1 MKTFSQTNQNS
12 SYLLDP
18 NIQSE
23 DTLEIYKSL
32 WQIISENITWLT
44 ISLVLVISIIL
55 FVYFKN
61 IRKTVKINETVEEL
75 IEPYAEALMAIEEL
89 QAQKNIIQPK
99 PFVFRLSEIL
109 RIYIQKKFNMPAME
123 LTGEEFIVEVVSN
136 PFFSGN
142 YEELLLEFVN
152 LGDIVKYSK
161 ETTETSQ
168 ISLLLDSALYFV
180 KDTHSRLKAQEN
192 AQDKKEANFMD
203 S

>member
-44 ISLVLVISIIL
+44 ISLLLIISIIL
-55 FVYFKN
+55 FVYLKN
-61 IRKTVKINETVEEL
+61 IRKTVKITETVEEL
-75 IEPYAEALMAIEEL
+75 IDPYAEALMAIEEL
-89 QAQKNIIQPK
+89 QAQKNLIQPK

-142 YEELLLEFVN
+142 YEELLREFVN
-152 LGDIVKYSK
+152 LGDLVKYSK
-161 ETTETSQ
+161 ESTDTSQ

-180 KDTHSRLKAQEN
+180 KDTHSRLKAQDN
-192 AQDKKEANFMD
+192 AQDKKEANYMD

>member
-1 MKTFSQTNQNS
+1 
-12 SYLLDP
+12 
-18 NIQSE
+18 
-23 DTLEIYKSL
+23 
-32 WQIISENITWLT
+32 
-44 ISLVLVISIIL
+44 
-55 FVYFKN
+55 
-61 IRKTVKINETVEEL
+61 
-75 IEPYAEALMAIEEL
+75 
-89 QAQKNIIQPK
+89 
-99 PFVFRLSEIL
+99 
-109 RIYIQKKFNMPAME
+109 MPAME

-142 YEELLLEFVN
+142 YEELLREFVN

-161 ETTETSQ
+161 ETTEISQ

>member
-44 ISLVLVISIIL
+44 ISLVLIISIIL

-75 IEPYAEALMAIEEL
+75 IDPYAEALMAIEEL
-89 QAQKNIIQPK
+89 QAQKNLIQPK

-142 YEELLLEFVN
+142 YEELLREFVN

>member
-44 ISLVLVISIIL
+44 ISLLLIISIIL
-55 FVYFKN
+55 FVYLKN
-61 IRKTVKINETVEEL
+61 IRKTVKITETVEEL
-75 IEPYAEALMAIEEL
+75 IDPYAEALMAIEEL

-142 YEELLLEFVN
+142 YEELLREFVN
-152 LGDIVKYSK
+152 LGDLVKYSK
-161 ETTETSQ
+161 ESTDTSQ

-180 KDTHSRLKAQEN
+180 KDTHSRLKAQDN
-192 AQDKKEANFMD
+192 AQDKKEANYMD

>member
-1 MKTFSQTNQNS
+1 MFSQTNQNS

-44 ISLVLVISIIL
+44 ISLVLIISIIL

-75 IEPYAEALMAIEEL
+75 IDPYAEALMAIEEL

-123 LTGEEFIVEVVSN
+123 LTGEEFTVEVVSN

-142 YEELLLEFVN
+142 YEELLREFVN

>member
-61 IRKTVKINETVEEL
+61 IRKTFKINETFEE
-75 IEPYAEALMAIEEL
+75 IIDPYAEALMAIEEL
-89 QAQKNIIQPK
+89 QAQKNLIQPK

-142 YEELLLEFVN
+142 YEELLREFVN

>member
-1 MKTFSQTNQNS
+1 MKMFSQTNQNS

-75 IEPYAEALMAIEEL
+75 IDPYAEALMAIEEL
-89 QAQKNIIQPK
+89 QAQKNLIHPK

-123 LTGEEFIVEVVSN
+123 LTGE
-136 PFFSGN
+136 
-142 YEELLLEFVN
+142 
-152 LGDIVKYSK
+152 
-161 ETTETSQ
+161 
-168 ISLLLDSALYFV
+168 
-180 KDTHSRLKAQEN
+180 
-192 AQDKKEANFMD
+192 
-203 S
+203 